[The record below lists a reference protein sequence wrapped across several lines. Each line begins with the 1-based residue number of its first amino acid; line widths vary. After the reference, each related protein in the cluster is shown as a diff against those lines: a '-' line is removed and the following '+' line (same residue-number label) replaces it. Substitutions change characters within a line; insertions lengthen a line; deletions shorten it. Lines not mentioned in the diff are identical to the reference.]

1 MVALGNHERRDI
13 LRDAGAA
20 ADHDV
25 CADNAELMDCRHA
38 ADDNE
43 IIQRD
48 MAGER
53 GIVGQN
59 TAVSDLQSCAT

>member
-1 MVALGNHERRDI
+1 MT
-13 LRDAGAA
+13 
-20 ADHDV
+20 

-53 GIVGQN
+53 GIAGQN
-59 TAVSDLQSCAT
+59 TAVSDRTIVRNER